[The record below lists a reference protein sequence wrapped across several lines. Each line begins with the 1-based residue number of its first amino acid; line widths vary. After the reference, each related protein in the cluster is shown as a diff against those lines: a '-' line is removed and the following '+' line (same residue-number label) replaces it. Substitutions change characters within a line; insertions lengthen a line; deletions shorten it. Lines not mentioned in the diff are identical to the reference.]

1 MNENSNLIVMLTHN
15 DVTVPNA
22 EDLFAELKDLPV
34 EFWGFKDI
42 GLDTGR
48 MKELVGQMQAAGKTV
63 FLEVVHYGEKE
74 CLEATELALECGVDY
89 LTGTIFYD
97 SILALVKTE
106 TIKYFPFFGN
116 IHGHP
121 VLLSGEVDEIIDHGK
136 QLEDKGVDGLD
147 LVAYRYED
155 AERIEELVERC
166 GRELGI
172 PLISAGSINSWE
184 RVEQTR
190 RCQIWAFT
198 IGGAFFEKKFVQD
211 GSFGEQVTAVYDK
224 VKE

>member
-1 MNENSNLIVMLTHN
+1 MLTHN

-22 EDLFAELKDLPV
+22 FDLFAELKDLPV

-42 GLDTGR
+42 GLEPAR
-48 MKELVGQMQAAGKTV
+48 MKELVAQMQAAGKTV

-74 CLEATELALECGVDY
+74 CLEAAELALECGVDY

-97 SILALVKTE
+97 SILDLVKDE
-106 TIKYFPFFGN
+106 DIKYFPFFGH

-121 VLLSGEVDEIIDHGK
+121 VMLSGEVDEIIRHGK
-136 QLEDKGVDGLD
+136 ELEGKGVDGLD

-155 AERIEELVERC
+155 AERVEELVQRC
-166 GRELGI
+166 GTEVGI

-184 RVEQTR
+184 RLEQTR
-190 RCQIWAFT
+190 RCGIWAFT
-198 IGGAFFEKKFVQD
+198 IGGAFFEKKFVESGTFSDQIM
-211 GSFGEQVTAVYDK
+211 AVHER